1 MDDVLTQAAARVV
14 AARDGG
20 VTTAVRERA
29 TLCVM
34 HYLTCALNGLDL
46 PWSRAVAGLAHPV
59 TPASPATMIGAPEGV
74 HGSDA
79 VFANA
84 VFGQSTLAEDVHL
97 PSLAHPGSM
106 VIPAALAAAEQAA
119 ASGTAL
125 LSAVAAGY
133 DVLCGIGTA
142 LKTRAFTERG
152 FRPSGVFGPLG
163 AAAAVSAVL
172 GADQATTASALGI
185 AGNTSA
191 GLREWAHT
199 GSTDVYVHNGF
210 AARNGYLAAQLAGQ
224 GISGP
229 PSVLTGAHGMAT
241 AYAGGEVDWAQ
252 ARRSWTSPGA
262 LAEIS
267 FKRYPVCSGVQAV
280 LELAVAVRRR
290 RIPPQHIDSVTVFT
304 HRHGKTNPGCDHPG
318 PFHGVSQAQMSNQLA
333 VALALSGRRPD
344 VAGFAD
350 HDQPEVADLA
360 RRVIVVEDETY
371 TRRYPERSSA
381 RLEVRRAD
389 GSTVVEELD
398 DATSLSDAEVI
409 AGFRDAANARLP
421 ESAATA
427 LMDQASRLDSAATI
441 AGLVHVLRKVE
452 TPDARRS

>member
-1 MDDVLTQAAARVV
+1 
-14 AARDGG
+14 
-20 VTTAVRERA
+20 
-29 TLCVM
+29 
-34 HYLTCALNGLDL
+34 
-46 PWSRAVAGLAHPV
+46 
-59 TPASPATMIGAPEGV
+59 
-74 HGSDA
+74 
-79 VFANA
+79 
-84 VFGQSTLAEDVHL
+84 
-97 PSLAHPGSM
+97 
-106 VIPAALAAAEQAA
+106 
-119 ASGTAL
+119 
-125 LSAVAAGY
+125 
-133 DVLCGIGTA
+133 
-142 LKTRAFTERG
+142 
-152 FRPSGVFGPLG
+152 
-163 AAAAVSAVL
+163 
-172 GADQATTASALGI
+172 
-185 AGNTSA
+185 
-191 GLREWAHT
+191 
-199 GSTDVYVHNGF
+199 
-210 AARNGYLAAQLAGQ
+210 
-224 GISGP
+224 
-229 PSVLTGAHGMAT
+229 
-241 AYAGGEVDWAQ
+241 
-252 ARRSWTSPGA
+252 
-262 LAEIS
+262 
-267 FKRYPVCSGVQAV
+267 
-280 LELAVAVRRR
+280 
-290 RIPPQHIDSVTVFT
+290 HIDSVTVFT